1 MIRIIFLAIL
11 TLLLVINV
19 NADIGFD
26 GKERSEDWP
35 SRFLKEGKI
44 PDNVAIAEI
53 NEMLS
58 SVIGANKDSGSQK
71 LEDGLN
77 RLRELHYRMSAANA
91 NETYLM
97 KLSYFLVRQY
107 TLVLKSGGNVQN
119 IEMIN
124 HFLNLEAWFF
134 SNTTTAEKLING
146 FEKGLS
152 YLRTQI
158 RKYSLKEYRLRKME
172 IAEEQLHDNYSVSL
186 GHSTSKV
193 RGRQGQCADR
203 NFYRSDCYECASW
216 AIVRALD
223 NEFQQMDPWNVGDVN
238 QRLNNPRYA
247 KQFHHGWIEEQDRKI
262 FRLTQIFSATDQSA
276 SEVGKGMQT
285 ALDAPLGSVL
295 IWSIC
300 GNHPAG
306 HIAIKTSETVAASS
320 FSAPIQQTCANPKA
334 QIIGVYTP
342 VDNGKSIRP
351 FVYDFEKNIS
361 EEVSKF
367 DEDVEEADSDT
378 MPDDKSANNLFS
390 DINF

>member
-1 MIRIIFLAIL
+1 
-11 TLLLVINV
+11 
-19 NADIGFD
+19 
-26 GKERSEDWP
+26 
-35 SRFLKEGKI
+35 
-44 PDNVAIAEI
+44 
-53 NEMLS
+53 
-58 SVIGANKDSGSQK
+58 SVIGANKDSGSHK
-71 LEDGLN
+71 LKDGLN

-124 HFLNLEAWFF
+124 QFLNLEAWFF
-134 SNTTTAEKLING
+134 SNRTTAKKLIKG

-172 IAEEQLHDNYSVSL
+172 IAKEQLHDNYSVSL

-193 RGRQGQCADR
+193 RGRQGQCANK
-203 NFYRSDCYECASW
+203 NFSRSDCYECASF
-216 AIVRALD
+216 AVAKALND
-223 NEFQQMDPWNVGDVN
+223 DFQQTDPWYIGQVN
-238 QRLNNPRYA
+238 RRLNDPPYA
-247 KQFHHGWIEEQDRKI
+247 NQFHHGWIEEQDRNI
-262 FRLTQIFSATDQSA
+262 FRLSRVFEANDTSS
-276 SEVGKGMQT
+276 SERELGMQT

-300 GNHPAG
+300 GTHPAG

-320 FSAPIQQTCANPKA
+320 FSAPIQKTCGNPKA

-342 VDNGKSIRP
+342 VDNGKTIRP
-351 FVYDFEKNIS
+351 LVYDFHKNINA
-361 EEVSKF
+361 EVSKF
-367 DEDVEEADSDT
+367 DEDVEEADSNIK
-378 MPDDKSANNLFS
+378 PDDKSVNNLFG